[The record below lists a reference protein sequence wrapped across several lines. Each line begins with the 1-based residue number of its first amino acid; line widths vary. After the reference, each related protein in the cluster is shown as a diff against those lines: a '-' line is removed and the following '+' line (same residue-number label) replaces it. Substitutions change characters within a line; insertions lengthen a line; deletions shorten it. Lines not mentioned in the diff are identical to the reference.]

1 MFGVVF
7 WVEVGF
13 FGGFHKMFEAIAV
26 AFEAGGPNMFVILAI
41 GIFMWGI
48 IIERLIVLYFKANVD
63 KDGFMRVLTKYILV
77 GDLRN
82 ALKLCSISKFPL
94 AKIIQAGLMKAKES
108 DAAVQAAMD
117 EAALREVPR
126 IEKRIGF
133 LAVIGN
139 VGVLAGL
146 LGTIFGLIASFGAA
160 ATADAATKATKLAEG
175 ISEAMYNTAFGLG
188 VAILASIF
196 YAFYQAKAQS
206 LVDTINEGTV
216 TTLNLITANRD
227 KFDDKVSE

>member
-1 MFGVVF
+1 MFKF
-7 WVEVGF
+7 
-13 FGGFHKMFEAIAV
+13 IAT
-26 AFEAGGPNMFVILAI
+26 AFEAGGGNMFIILAI
-41 GIFMWGI
+41 GVFMFAI
-48 IIERLIVLYFKANVD
+48 IIERLVVLYFKSNVD
-63 KDGFMRVLTKYILV
+63 KDDFMRKLTKYILV

-82 ALKLCSISKFPL
+82 AIKLCSISKFPL
-94 AKIIQAGLMKAKES
+94 AKILHAGLTKAKES

-146 LGTIFGLIASFGAA
+146 LGTIFGLIASFSAA

-175 ISEAMYNTAFGLG
+175 ISEAMYNTAFGLA
-188 VAILASIF
+188 VAITASIF
-196 YAFYQAKAQS
+196 YAFYQAKSQS

-227 KFDDKVSE
+227 RFDDKVSE

>member
-1 MFGVVF
+1 MFGF
-7 WVEVGF
+7 
-13 FGGFHKMFEAIAV
+13 IAE
-26 AFEAGGPNMFVILAI
+26 AFEKGGANMFVIL
-41 GIFMWGI
+41 GIAVFMFAI
-48 IIERLIVLYFKANVD
+48 IIERLVVLYFQANVD
-63 KDGFMRVLTKYILV
+63 KDDFMRKLTKYILV

-82 ALKLCSISKFPL
+82 AIKLCSMSKFPM
-94 AKIIQAGLMKAKES
+94 AKILHAGLTKAKES
-108 DAAVQAAMD
+108 DGAVQAAMD
-117 EAALREVPR
+117 EAALREIPK

-146 LGTIFGLIASFGAA
+146 LGTIFGLIASFAA
-160 ATADAATKATKLAEG
+160 AANAEAASKATQLADG
-175 ISEAMYNTAFGLG
+175 ISEAMFNTAFGLA
-188 VAILASIF
+188 VAITASIF
-196 YAFYQAKAQS
+196 YAFYQAKSQS

>member
-1 MFGVVF
+1 MFKF
-7 WVEVGF
+7 
-13 FGGFHKMFEAIAV
+13 IAT
-26 AFEAGGPNMFVILAI
+26 AFEAGGGNMFIILAI
-41 GIFMWGI
+41 GVFMFAI
-48 IIERLIVLYFKANVD
+48 IIERLVVLYFKSNVD
-63 KDGFMRVLTKYILV
+63 KDDFMRKLTKYILV

-82 ALKLCSISKFPL
+82 AIKLCSISKFPL
-94 AKIIQAGLMKAKES
+94 AKILHAGLTKAKES

-146 LGTIFGLIASFGAA
+146 LGTIFGLIASFSAA

-175 ISEAMYNTAFGLG
+175 ISEAMFNTAFGLA
-188 VAILASIF
+188 VAITASIF
-196 YAFYQAKAQS
+196 YAFYQAKSQS

-227 KFDDKVSE
+227 RFDDKVSE

>member
-1 MFGVVF
+1 MFKF
-7 WVEVGF
+7 
-13 FGGFHKMFEAIAV
+13 IAT
-26 AFEAGGPNMFVILAI
+26 AFEAGGGNMFIILAI
-41 GIFMWGI
+41 GVFMFAI
-48 IIERLIVLYFKANVD
+48 IIERLVVLYFKSNVD
-63 KDGFMRVLTKYILV
+63 KDDFMRKLTKYILV

-82 ALKLCSISKFPL
+82 AIKLCSISKFPL
-94 AKIIQAGLMKAKES
+94 AKILHAGLTKAKES

-133 LAVIGN
+133 VAVIGN

-146 LGTIFGLIASFGAA
+146 LGTIFGLIASFSAA

-175 ISEAMYNTAFGLG
+175 ISEAMYNTAFGLA
-188 VAILASIF
+188 VAITASIF
-196 YAFYQAKAQS
+196 YAFYQAKSQS

-227 KFDDKVSE
+227 RFDDKVSE